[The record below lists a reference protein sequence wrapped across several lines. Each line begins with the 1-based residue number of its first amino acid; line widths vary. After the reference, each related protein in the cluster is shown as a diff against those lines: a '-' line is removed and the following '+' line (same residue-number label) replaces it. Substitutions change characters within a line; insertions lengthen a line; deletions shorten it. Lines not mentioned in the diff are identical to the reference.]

1 MQKVLETAQSRPE
14 SLEGIRFREK
24 LTHFLLLIIR
34 IIFENLKKG
43 SETGSHHN
51 DSSSTAEVLKEVS
64 SISQSDFIIFLFSII
79 LYVTKYGHIRCIDYN
94 NNFFYYVYETKHRE
108 IPIQV
113 FRKSLRLFLKL
124 FRAIHILSW
133 IRDPRT
139 QSSTSFKA
147 SDLSTA
153 LGT

>member
-94 NNFFYYVYETKHRE
+94 NNFFHYVYETKHRE
-108 IPIQV
+108 RPIQV